1 MTLGNEFCIKA
12 VVRASIGNPLII
24 STMIKSHRRELFIV
38 VLFKVNVCML
48 EREEGERNLSQISAY
63 SMSPSWPVLLGKC
76 LYLSEVTPGG

>member
-1 MTLGNEFCIKA
+1 MQKQQYLPFAVTFQAAVSSDGGQVTLGNEFCIKA

-48 EREEGERNLSQISAY
+48 EREEGERNLSQISA
-63 SMSPSWPVLLGKC
+63 
-76 LYLSEVTPGG
+76 